1 MAEMHRHKHHSTL
14 KSKASP
20 QIELHFTTNEQAQ
33 KAVALLEKAQL
44 DNSKIAIKDVSFE
57 DRGRR
62 VILNVSASSA
72 KPSEIAAFVFNV
84 AGIVS
89 AARPLTREIL
99 IPFSAETSN
108 T

>member
-1 MAEMHRHKHHSTL
+1 MHRHKHHNAL
-14 KSKASP
+14 RDNMAP
-20 QIELHFTTNEQAQ
+20 RMELHFTTSEQAQ

-44 DNSKIAIKDVSFE
+44 DNSQIAIRDVSFE

-62 VILNVSASSA
+62 VILKVSASIA
-72 KPSEIAAFVFNV
+72 KPSEIAAFVFNI

-99 IPFSAETSN
+99 IPFSAETRSN